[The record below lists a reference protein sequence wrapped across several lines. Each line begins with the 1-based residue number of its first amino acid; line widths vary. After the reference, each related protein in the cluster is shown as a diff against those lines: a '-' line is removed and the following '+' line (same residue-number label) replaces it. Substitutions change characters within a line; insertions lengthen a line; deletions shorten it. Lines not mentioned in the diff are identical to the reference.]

1 MKNRFYGQTLLI
13 QTAIIAL
20 GLCLTFLQAQRYAN
34 SIIFGDIIQY
44 LDMSDALSRLDWQN
58 FVNSYWSP
66 LYPVVLA
73 LFLKPLHVIPQNEIL
88 SLRILNCIL
97 TIVGYFCF
105 FRFFRVFRYWLFTT
119 FRKLKLDRQLP
130 SSKSLRIAGTCSAAF
145 TFGTLN
151 NAGNDTPDLLL
162 ASLLFLVF
170 ALLLEILL
178 RPQLKKA
185 MWLGILLGLAYLC
198 KSIVFLLAPLCAL
211 IAGMYKKEA
220 KLAFAILLAFALTAS
235 GWLIAISL
243 KEGQPIIST
252 NAYST
257 FVRTVMHQNQYYR
270 LANGLFLQNPPK
282 IINQKP
288 LVLDYDS
295 SDVQPSGRYVE
306 WWQPNIWVVGTPL
319 ITNIGFLIAC
329 ILENL
334 WFYIKSFAWIILLA
348 WLIPGKNK
356 LLKPNLKALQ
366 QLVPI
371 LLIPL
376 VMLCLYLFATNLYI
390 YAFCARY
397 ILVPAIIFFLV
408 ALVIPSTASSGFTRP
423 NTTSAKAMSIIFLL
437 SIGMQLYLHINANG
451 TLKTNLSVSISQYL
465 RQKGVLPNSKIAVFK
480 ICYELW
486 HRYVPAKVSVALF
499 NPSDFFKLPLEKQR
513 DVIQKIKASGVK
525 AIVYV
530 PREIDY
536 VRSGPFWD
544 DIHAFELL
552 SKKKLPLND
561 EENNPIPQADSG
573 WLKVPNEQAYV
584 LILDQE
590 K

>member
-1 MKNRFYGQTLLI
+1 MKNRFYSQTLLI

-44 LDMSDALSRLDWQN
+44 LDMSDALSRFDWRN
-58 FVNSYWSP
+58 SVNSYWSP

-119 FRKLKLDRQLP
+119 FRKAKLNRQLP
-130 SSKSLRIAGTCSAAF
+130 SSKSFRIAGTCSAAF
-145 TFGTLN
+145 TFGVLN

-162 ASLLFLVF
+162 ASLLFLVL

-185 MWLGILLGLAYLC
+185 LWLGILLGFAYLC

-211 IAGMYKKEA
+211 IIGTYKKEA
-220 KLAFAILLAFALTAS
+220 KLAIAILLAFALTAS
-235 GWLIAISL
+235 GWLVAISL
-243 KEGQPIIST
+243 KEGQPTIST

-270 LANGLFLQNPPK
+270 VANGLYLQNPPK

-295 SDVQPSGRYVE
+295 SDAQPPGRYVE
-306 WWQPNIWVVGTPL
+306 WWQPNIWVAGTPL
-319 ITNIGFLIAC
+319 ITNSEFLLTC
-329 ILENL
+329 ILQNL
-334 WFYIKSFAWIILLA
+334 WFYTKSFAWIILLT

-356 LLKPNLKALQ
+356 FLKPNLKALQ
-366 QLVPI
+366 QLMPV

-397 ILVPAIIFFLV
+397 VLVPAIIFFLA
-408 ALVIPSTASSGFTRP
+408 ALAIPWTASPGFTRP
-423 NTTSAKAMSIIFLL
+423 NTTSAKAM
-437 SIGMQLYLHINANG
+437 A
-451 TLKTNLSVSISQYL
+451 TNF
-465 RQKGVLPNSKIAVFK
+465 IA
-480 ICYELW
+480 E
-486 HRYVPAKVSVALF
+486 
-499 NPSDFFKLPLEKQR
+499 
-513 DVIQKIKASGVK
+513 
-525 AIVYV
+525 
-530 PREIDY
+530 
-536 VRSGPFWD
+536 
-544 DIHAFELL
+544 AFE
-552 SKKKLPLND
+552 K
-561 EENNPIPQADSG
+561 
-573 WLKVPNEQAYV
+573 
-584 LILDQE
+584 
-590 K
+590 